1 MTARKRRKGPPSGGG
16 KPFASALWPYLALI
30 ARLRLQRATWTTI
43 AEEISAAGTPVTA
56 QGVHGF
62 FKRCKEREKRRGT
75 SYALGTE
82 PANAGVA
89 TKVSTARPPQQKS
102 SDAPAQSASTIDEM
116 IAAAQETTRVSKQ
129 QKIKSYKPKPN
140 TQL

>member
-1 MTARKRRKGPPSGGG
+1 LTARKRRKGPPSGGG
-16 KPFASALWPYLALI
+16 KPFASALWPYLAII
-30 ARLRLQRATWTTI
+30 ARLRLQRATWAAI

-82 PANAGVA
+82 PANAGFA
-89 TKVSTARPPQQKS
+89 TKFSTARALQQES
-102 SDAPAQSASTIDEM
+102 SHAPVQSTSPIDEM
-116 IAAAQETTRVSKQ
+116 IAEAQETTRVSKQ
-129 QKIKSYKPKPN
+129 QQIKSYKPKPN
-140 TQL
+140 AQL

>member
-1 MTARKRRKGPPSGGG
+1 MIARKRRKGPPSGGG

-30 ARLRLQRATWTTI
+30 TRLRLRRATWTAI
-43 AEEISAAGTPVTA
+43 ADEISAAGTPVTA

-82 PANAGVA
+82 PAKAGFA
-89 TKVSTARPPQQKS
+89 TKLSTARSPRQES
-102 SDAPAQSASTIDEM
+102 SDAPVQTSSIDEI
-116 IAAAQETTRVSKQ
+116 IAEAQETARVSKQ
-129 QKIKSYKPKPN
+129 QQIKSYKPKPN
-140 TQL
+140 AQL

>member
-1 MTARKRRKGPPSGGG
+1 LTARKRRKGPQSGGG

-30 ARLRLQRATWTTI
+30 ARLRLQRATWTAI

-82 PANAGVA
+82 PANAGFA
-89 TKVSTARPPQQKS
+89 TELRTARSRQQES
-102 SDAPAQSASTIDEM
+102 SDAPVRSASTIDEM
-116 IAAAQETTRVSKQ
+116 IAEAQETTRVSKQ

-140 TQL
+140 AQL

>member
-1 MTARKRRKGPPSGGG
+1 LTARKRRKGPPSGGG
-16 KPFASALWPYLALI
+16 KPFASALWPHLALI
-30 ARLRLQRATWTTI
+30 TRLRLQRATWTAI

-82 PANAGVA
+82 PANTGFA
-89 TKVSTARPPQQKS
+89 TKLITARSRQQES
-102 SDAPAQSASTIDEM
+102 SDESVQSTSAIDEM
-116 IAAAQETTRVSKQ
+116 IAEAQETARVSKHQ
-129 QKIKSYKPKPN
+129 QIKSYKPKPN
-140 TQL
+140 AQL

>member
-1 MTARKRRKGPPSGGG
+1 LTARKRRKGPPSGGG

-30 ARLRLQRATWTTI
+30 TRLRLRRATWTAI
-43 AEEISAAGTPVTA
+43 AEEISAAGTTVTA

-82 PANAGVA
+82 PANAGFAV
-89 TKVSTARPPQQKS
+89 KVSTARSSQQES
-102 SDAPAQSASTIDEM
+102 SDAPAQSTSAIDEM
-116 IAAAQETTRVSKQ
+116 IAEAQEATRISKR
-129 QKIKSYKPKPN
+129 QKIKSYKPKPDA
-140 TQL
+140 QL

>member
-1 MTARKRRKGPPSGGG
+1 MTARKRRKGPQSGGG

-30 ARLRLQRATWTTI
+30 ARLRLQRATWTAI

-82 PANAGVA
+82 PANAGFA
-89 TKVSTARPPQQKS
+89 TELRTVRSPQQES
-102 SDAPAQSASTIDEM
+102 SDAPVRSASTIDEM
-116 IAAAQETTRVSKQ
+116 IAEAQETTRVSKQ

-140 TQL
+140 AQL